1 MSRPE
6 RMRPATDPGEG
17 TLTLLVE
24 GLAAGGDGVAHAP
37 DGRVVFVPFTAP
49 GDRVRVAI
57 GLRRARYL
65 RGEVVE
71 LLEAGPGRTDPLCPV
86 FGVCGGC
93 DWQHLA
99 YETQLEAKRTILR
112 DAIERI
118 AHLPVP
124 AALLLPRLAVAL
136 RLPEPRARVGGARAG
151 RLQAAA
157 LPRGVRDLA
166 LPRARAGARRAA
178 GAPRRGAA
186 PGDGRVG
193 AQRRERRQH
202 LRGARPGARLGRLG
216 GGRGARASGCASRP
230 GPSSRRTQALRE
242 PLAHAVSEAAGHG
255 ALCLELFAGAGLFTL
270 PLARR
275 FERVVA
281 VESNPGAVA
290 DLEENL
296 AAAGLGEIEI
306 VAQAVEEAFESGAL
320 ASLRP
325 DAVVLDPP
333 AQRPRARSAR
343 RRCTRLA
350 APRVVYVSCDPAT
363 LARDVAVLA
372 DRGYELVGPRG
383 LRPVP
388 PDRARRSR
396 RLPESSLRLR
406 GWRTLRARSG
416 RGAGRSAPARWPSGR
431 RACASGWCGGPRRS
445 CC

>member
-1 MSRPE
+1 
-6 RMRPATDPGEG
+6 MRPPTDPGEG
-17 TLTLLVE
+17 VLTLLIE
-24 GLAAGGDGVAHAP
+24 GLAAGGDGVAHGP

-49 GDRVRVAI
+49 GDRVRVTI
-57 GLRRARYL
+57 GLRRARFMK
-65 RGEVVE
+65 GEVLE

-124 AALLLPRLAVAL
+124 ERFSFRPSPSPYAYRS
-136 RLPEPRARVGGARAG
+136 RARVSAER
-151 RLQAAA
+151 
-157 LPRGVRDLA
+157 
-166 LPRARAGARRAA
+166 
-178 GAPRRGAA
+178 
-186 PGDGRVG
+186 GRVG
-193 AQRRERRQH
+193 FKRRRSHAVCATARCPVLVPALDEPLASLAAEPPQATGEWELSAGSDGSTSVAPLPVRDSGAWVDVDVLGER
-202 LRGARPGARLGRLG
+202 LRVSAGSFLQANA
-216 GGRGARASGCASRP
+216 
-230 GPSSRRTQALRE
+230 ALRE
-242 PLAHAVSEAAGHG
+242 PLASAVAEAAGHG
-255 ALCLELFAGAGLFTL
+255 ALGLELFAGAGLFTL

-275 FERVVA
+275 FERLVA

-306 VAQAVEEAFESGAL
+306 VAQAVEEAFEGGTL

-333 AQRPRARSAR
+333 RGGLEPAAREGLP
-343 RRCTRLA
+343 RLA

-372 DRGYELVGPRG
+372 DRGYELVALEGFDLFPQTAHVEAVAC
-383 LRPVP
+383 L
-388 PDRARRSR
+388 RRS
-396 RLPESSLRLR
+396 
-406 GWRTLRARSG
+406 G
-416 RGAGRSAPARWPSGR
+416 
-431 RACASGWCGGPRRS
+431 
-445 CC
+445 

>member
-1 MSRPE
+1 MP
-6 RMRPATDPGEG
+6 PPTDPGEG
-17 TLTLLVE
+17 VLTLLIE
-24 GLAAGGDGVAHAP
+24 GLAAGGDGVAHGP

-57 GLRRARYL
+57 GLRRARFMK
-65 RGEVVE
+65 GEVLE

-99 YETQLEAKRTILR
+99 YQTQLEAKRTILR

-124 AALLLPRLAVAL
+124 ERFSFRPSPSPYAYRS
-136 RLPEPRARVGGARAG
+136 RARVSAER
-151 RLQAAA
+151 
-157 LPRGVRDLA
+157 
-166 LPRARAGARRAA
+166 
-178 GAPRRGAA
+178 
-186 PGDGRVG
+186 GRVG
-193 AQRRERRQH
+193 FKRRRSH
-202 LRGARPGARLGRLG
+202 AVCATARCPVLVPALDEPLARLAAEPPQATGEWELSAGSDGSTCVAPLPVRDSGAWVDVDVLGERLRVSAG
-216 GGRGARASGCASRP
+216 SFLQANA
-230 GPSSRRTQALRE
+230 ALRE
-242 PLAHAVSEAAGHG
+242 PLASAVAEAAGHG

-270 PLARR
+270 SLARR
-275 FERVVA
+275 FERLVA

-306 VAQAVEEAFESGAL
+306 VAQAVEEAFEGGTL

-333 AQRPRARSAR
+333 RGGLEPAARER
-343 RRCTRLA
+343 LPRLA

-372 DRGYELVGPRG
+372 DRGYELVALEGFDLFPQTAHVEAVAC
-383 LRPVP
+383 L
-388 PDRARRSR
+388 RRS
-396 RLPESSLRLR
+396 
-406 GWRTLRARSG
+406 G
-416 RGAGRSAPARWPSGR
+416 
-431 RACASGWCGGPRRS
+431 
-445 CC
+445 

>member
-1 MSRPE
+1 
-6 RMRPATDPGEG
+6 
-17 TLTLLVE
+17 
-24 GLAAGGDGVAHAP
+24 VAHAP

-57 GLRRARYL
+57 GLRKERFL

-118 AHLPVP
+118 AHLP
-124 AALLLPRLAVAL
+124 
-136 RLPEPRARVGGARAG
+136 LPERFSFRPSPEPYGYRGRARVSAER
-151 RLQAAA
+151 
-157 LPRGVRDLA
+157 
-166 LPRARAGARRAA
+166 
-178 GAPRRGAA
+178 
-186 PGDGRVG
+186 GRVG
-193 AQRRERRQH
+193 FKRRRSHAVCATSRCPV
-202 LRGARPGARLGRLG
+202 LVPALDDPLARLAAEPPEATGEWELTAGSGSCCVARVPVRDSGSWVEVEALGERLRVSAG
-216 GGRGARASGCASRP
+216 
-230 GPSSRRTQALRE
+230 TFLQANQPLRE
-242 PLAHAVSEAAGHG
+242 PLARAVVEAAGHG

-281 VESNPGAVA
+281 VESHPGAVA

-306 VAQAVEEAFESGAL
+306 VAQPVEEAFASGAL

-325 DAVVLDPP
+325 QALVLDPP
-333 AQRPRARSAR
+333 RGGLEPAAREGLP
-343 RRCTRLA
+343 RLA
-350 APRVVYVSCDPAT
+350 APRVIYVSCDPAT

-372 DRGYELVGPRG
+372 DRGYELVALEGFDLFPQTAH
-383 LRPVP
+383 VE
-388 PDRARRSR
+388 AVAC
-396 RLPESSLRLR
+396 
-406 GWRTLRARSG
+406 LRA
-416 RGAGRSAPARWPSGR
+416 
-431 RACASGWCGGPRRS
+431 GG
-445 CC
+445 

>member
-1 MSRPE
+1 
-6 RMRPATDPGEG
+6 MRPPADSGEG
-17 TLTLLVE
+17 VLTLLIE

-49 GDRVRVAI
+49 GDRVRVVI
-57 GLRRARYL
+57 GLRRARFMK
-65 RGEVVE
+65 GEVIE

-99 YETQLEAKRTILR
+99 YETQLEAKRAILR

-124 AALLLPRLAVAL
+124 ERFSFRPSPSPYAYRS
-136 RLPEPRARVGGARAG
+136 RARVSAER
-151 RLQAAA
+151 
-157 LPRGVRDLA
+157 
-166 LPRARAGARRAA
+166 
-178 GAPRRGAA
+178 
-186 PGDGRVG
+186 GRVG
-193 AQRRERRQH
+193 FKRRRSH
-202 LRGARPGARLGRLG
+202 AVCATARCPVLVPALDEPLARLAAEPPQETGEWELSAGSGGSSCVARLPV
-216 GGRGARASGCASRP
+216 RDSGAWVDLDVLGERLRVSAGSFLQANE
-230 GPSSRRTQALRE
+230 ALRE
-242 PLAHAVSEAAGHG
+242 PLASAVGEAAGYG

-275 FERVVA
+275 FERLVA

-306 VAQAVEEAFESGAL
+306 VAQAVEEAFEGGAL

-333 AQRPRARSAR
+333 RSGLEPAAREGLP
-343 RRCTRLA
+343 RLA

-372 DRGYELVGPRG
+372 DRGYELVALEGFDLFPQTAHVEAVAC
-383 LRPVP
+383 LR
-388 PDRARRSR
+388 
-396 RLPESSLRLR
+396 SS
-406 GWRTLRARSG
+406 G
-416 RGAGRSAPARWPSGR
+416 
-431 RACASGWCGGPRRS
+431 
-445 CC
+445 

>member
-1 MSRPE
+1 
-6 RMRPATDPGEG
+6 MRPPTDSGEG
-17 TLTLLVE
+17 VLTLRIE

-49 GDRVRVAI
+49 GDRVRVVI
-57 GLRRARYL
+57 GLRRARFMKGDVL
-65 RGEVVE
+65 E

-124 AALLLPRLAVAL
+124 ERFSFRPSPSPYAYRS
-136 RLPEPRARVGGARAG
+136 RARVSAER
-151 RLQAAA
+151 
-157 LPRGVRDLA
+157 
-166 LPRARAGARRAA
+166 
-178 GAPRRGAA
+178 
-186 PGDGRVG
+186 GRVG
-193 AQRRERRQH
+193 FKRRRSH
-202 LRGARPGARLGRLG
+202 AVCATARCPVLVPALDEPLARLAAEPPQATGEWELSAGSGGSTCVAQLPVRDSGAWVDVDVLGERLRVSAG
-216 GGRGARASGCASRP
+216 SFLQANE
-230 GPSSRRTQALRE
+230 ALRE
-242 PLAHAVSEAAGHG
+242 PLASAVGEAAGHG

-275 FERVVA
+275 FERLVA

-306 VAQAVEEAFESGAL
+306 VAQAVEEAFEGGAL

-333 AQRPRARSAR
+333 RSGLEPAAREGLP
-343 RRCTRLA
+343 RLA

-372 DRGYELVGPRG
+372 DRGYELVALEGFDLFPQTAHVEAVAC
-383 LRPVP
+383 L
-388 PDRARRSR
+388 RRS
-396 RLPESSLRLR
+396 
-406 GWRTLRARSG
+406 G
-416 RGAGRSAPARWPSGR
+416 
-431 RACASGWCGGPRRS
+431 
-445 CC
+445 

>member
-17 TLTLLVE
+17 ILTLLVE
-24 GLAAGGDGVAHAP
+24 GLAAGGDGIAHAP

-124 AALLLPRLAVAL
+124 PRFSFRASPSPYAY
-136 RLPEPRARVGGARAG
+136 RSRARVSAER
-151 RLQAAA
+151 
-157 LPRGVRDLA
+157 
-166 LPRARAGARRAA
+166 
-178 GAPRRGAA
+178 
-186 PGDGRVG
+186 GRVG
-193 AQRRERRQH
+193 FKRRRSHSVCAASRCPVLVPALDEP
-202 LRGARPGARLGRLG
+202 LARLAAEPPQATGEWELSAG
-216 GGRGARASGCASRP
+216 SGSSTCVARAPVRDSGAWVEVEVLGERLRVSA
-230 GPSSRRTQALRE
+230 GTFLQANQALRE

-325 DAVVLDPP
+325 DVVVLDPP
-333 AQRPRARSAR
+333 RSGLERAAR
-343 RRCTRLA
+343 EGLHRLA

-372 DRGYELVGPRG
+372 DRGYELVALEGFDLFPQTAH
-383 LRPVP
+383 VE
-388 PDRARRSR
+388 AVAC
-396 RLPESSLRLR
+396 
-406 GWRTLRARSG
+406 LRAH
-416 RGAGRSAPARWPSGR
+416 
-431 RACASGWCGGPRRS
+431 
-445 CC
+445 